1 MPKPNKRVAIV
12 VQPTRPY
19 CRRVLRGIAAVG
31 AQARWEYLLLPL
43 EARPALASLTDGYL
57 HGVIGHFADQATAR
71 ALAREGLPVV
81 DISGVRGG
89 IGLPCVV
96 SDDAAVGRLAAAHLL
111 SLGLPHF
118 GFFGTG
124 AHYFSLLRQQGFAQ
138 AIGGAGLTCH
148 ALVDGSGKGMSDNRA
163 NGRFETWLRELPK
176 PIGILAADDAR
187 ALQLL
192 AACRKLAIRVPQS
205 VAVVGVDNDEVFCD
219 LADPPLSSVALATQR
234 IGYEAGRMLDQL
246 MAGAAVPNEHLLIP
260 PVTIVPRRSSDLP
273 AVIDPDVAAAVRF
286 IVLHVGDQLRVADV
300 LREVAMSRSTLDRR
314 FRKLLQRTPAVEIRN
329 AQVAEAR
336 HLLEDTD
343 ESMEKI
349 AAAAGFSN
357 AKQFGSTFRR
367 VTGTTPTAYR
377 RNARKGE
384 PTSLPARRTRR
395 TQ

>member
-1 MPKPNKRVAIV
+1 MPKTKKRVAIV

-19 CRRVLRGIAAVG
+19 CRRVLRGITAVG
-31 AQARWEYLLLPL
+31 AQAQWEYLLLPL
-43 EARPALASLTDGYL
+43 EARPTLESLTDGYL
-57 HGVIGHFADQATAR
+57 NGVIGHFADPDAAR
-71 ALAREGLPVV
+71 TVASEGIPVV

-96 SDDAAVGRLAAAHLL
+96 SDDLAVGRLAAAHLL

-118 GFFGTG
+118 GFFGSA

-138 AIGGAGLTCH
+138 AIGAAGLTCH
-148 ALVDGSGKGMSDNRA
+148 AFVDESGKDTSGERA
-163 NGRFETWLRELPK
+163 NGRLEAWLQKLPK

-205 VAVVGVDNDEVFCD
+205 IAVVGVDNDEVFCD
-219 LADPPLSSVALATQR
+219 LADPPLSSIALATQR
-234 IGYEAGRMLDQL
+234 IGYEAGRMLDSL
-246 MAGAAVPNEHLLIP
+246 MAGAAVPNDCLLIP
-260 PVTIVPRRSSDLP
+260 PATIVPRRSSDLP
-273 AVIDPDVAAAVRF
+273 AVIDPDVAAAVRY
-286 IVLHVGDQLRVADV
+286 IVLHVRDQLRVADV

-349 AAAAGFSN
+349 AGAAGFSN

-367 VTGTTPTAYR
+367 VTGTTPTVYR

-384 PTSLPARRTRR
+384 APLRRRPRRTK
-395 TQ
+395 